1 MRRELELEIVKV
13 TEAAALAV
21 SPLIGKGDKI
31 LVDQAAVDA
40 MREEFNKMKIRGRV
54 VMGEGKKDKAPM
66 LYTGEKVGL
75 GTGCEIDIVVDPVE
89 GTNLVIGDLPNA
101 LAVVAI
107 AKKGKILSA
116 PDMYMKKIAVGPE
129 AKGVINLEASIT
141 ENIKAVAD
149 AKNKRISDIK
159 IIILNR
165 PRHQE
170 MIREA
175 REVGAK
181 VKLINAADVVA
192 GVAVALANQEGD
204 LLYGIGGAPEGVLT
218 AAALKCLG
226 GDMQGQLV
234 FYNDNEIEEARQ
246 LGIKNINQVFTLD
259 NLVSGE
265 EVIFSATGITNGELL
280 KGVQH
285 YHNCVETNSIV
296 MNSQTNKIRNIKL
309 EHRVGNKFHL
319 EKGVANF

>member
-1 MRRELELEIVKV
+1 VRRELELEIVKV

-21 SPLIGKGDKI
+21 SPLIGKGDKM

-40 MREEFNKMKIRGRV
+40 MREEFNRMKMRGRV
-54 VMGEGKKDKAPM
+54 VIGEGKKDKAPM
-66 LYTGEKVGL
+66 LYTGEKLGL
-75 GTGCEIDIVVDPVE
+75 GTGSEIDIAVDPVE
-89 GTNLVIGDLPNA
+89 GTNLVAGDLPNA

-107 AKKGKILSA
+107 AKKGQILSA

-129 AKGVINLEASIT
+129 AKGAINLEASIT
-141 ENIKAVAD
+141 ENIKAVAE
-149 AKNKRISDIK
+149 AKGKRISDIK
-159 IIILNR
+159 VIILDR

-170 MIREA
+170 MIKEI

-192 GVAVALANQEGD
+192 GVAVGLANHEGD

-226 GDMQGQLV
+226 GDMQGQLI
-234 FYNDNEIEEARQ
+234 FYNDKEVEEAKQ
-246 LGIKNINQVFTLD
+246 LGITNINQIFTLD
-259 NLVSGE
+259 QLVSGE

-285 YHNCVETNSIV
+285 YHNWVETHSIV
-296 MNSQTNKIRNIKL
+296 MNSSTNKVRHIKL
-309 EHRVGNKFHL
+309 EHRLSNNIYL
-319 EKGVANF
+319 EKEVANF